1 MKFLREFIQFV
12 FIILPLHNFTN
23 VVKSQWAESTL
34 TVPLRK
40 RIRVQPQFA
49 LKLNGEAAELGLS
62 QGHDNSKVYYNFN
75 DRMCAVMAKENGED
89 IDLLVTRDCP
99 SPQQMLLV
107 QQLRGGG
114 IFERTNKWIGSS
126 PNRCWTSLALAIA
139 IEICATTMMKIASDE
154 NCIKRT
160 MLSTVAYLTSLFLF
174 GSSLAQID
182 VGIAYAIWSALGTL
196 FVSVAGAAMFG
207 EEFTAVKVVS
217 MILILV
223 GVVGLNYKSR

>member
-1 MKFLREFIQFV
+1 MKFLRDFIQFG
-12 FIILPLHNFTN
+12 FIILPLHNYII
-23 VVKSQWAESTL
+23 VVKSQWTESTL
-34 TVPLRK
+34 SVPLRK
-40 RIRVQPQFA
+40 PIGVTPYFA
-49 LKLNGEAAELGLS
+49 GKLNGDAAEFAFS
-62 QGHDNSKVYYNFN
+62 QGHGNSQRDYTMNHRV
-75 DRMCAVMAKENGED
+75 RAVTAHENGQD
-89 IDLLVTRDCP
+89 IDLWVTRDCP
-99 SPQQMLLV
+99 SPPHMLLV

-114 IFERTNKWIGSS
+114 ILVRTNRWIGSS
-126 PNRCWTSLALAIA
+126 RNRCWTSLALAIA

-154 NCIKRT
+154 SCIKRT

-196 FVSVAGAAMFG
+196 FVSVAGAVMFG
-207 EEFTAVKVVS
+207 EQFTAIKVVS